1 MPVIDFHSHI
11 LPGMDDG
18 SKSVEMSLDM
28 LHAMKRDGTDIV
40 VASSHYYGHKEPMER
55 FLERRARAWET
66 LSAALDE
73 KCPRI
78 VLGSEVAFFSG
89 LMKNEDLSPLCIDGT
104 KTLLLEMP
112 FNQWGGM
119 ETEAVTHLCLDKGY
133 QVIIAHLERFVD
145 LQKNTHAMMDILSLP
160 VLVQINAETLL
171 PMLRRKRW
179 LELFAN
185 GDAHLLG
192 TDSHNMT
199 NRAPNLGQAR
209 AMIEKKCG
217 RDVLDRIDSC
227 GTEIL
232 KEKA

>member
-40 VASSHYYGHKEPMER
+40 VASSHYYGHKEPMSR
-55 FLERRARAWET
+55 FLERRSKAWES
-66 LSAALDE
+66 LSAVLDE
-73 KCPRI
+73 DCPQI
-78 VLGSEVAFFSG
+78 ILGSEVAFFSG
-89 LMKNEDLSPLCIDGT
+89 LMKNEDLTALCIEGT

-133 QVIIAHLERFVD
+133 QIILAHLERFVD
-145 LQKNTHAMMDILSLP
+145 LQKNNHAMMDILSLP

-179 LELFAN
+179 LELFVN

-209 AMIEKKCG
+209 TMIEKKCG
-217 RDVLDRIDSC
+217 RGVLTEIDQN
-227 GTEIL
+227 GARIL
-232 KEKA
+232 KERV